1 MLRLQGALMDVAVVE
16 ETISRSH
23 TLRLAL
29 WRGKAVFLWVA
40 VPVVFGI
47 GMWQVY
53 LREEVLLLPLS
64 PRLYSEPESSQIDS
78 KKQSALSKGTRKGD

>member
-1 MLRLQGALMDVAVVE
+1 MDVAVVG
-16 ETISRSH
+16 ETIFRFH

-29 WRGKAVFLWVA
+29 WQGKAVFLWIA

-53 LREEVLLLPLS
+53 LSEEVLPLPLS
-64 PRLYSEPESSQIDS
+64 LRLYSEAESSQIDS
-78 KKQSALSKGTRKGD
+78 EKQSALSKGTRKDE